1 MAIDFLNRI
10 FGVQPV
16 KKDFALTPQK
26 RRDKRQKKEDGQDG
40 GDKDRQ
46 EENKEGK
53 IDIKV

>member
-10 FGVQPV
+10 FSVQPV
-16 KKDFALTPQK
+16 KKDAALTPQK
-26 RRDKRQKKEDGQDG
+26 RRDKRQKKEDEQEGRE
-40 GDKDRQ
+40 KDRQ